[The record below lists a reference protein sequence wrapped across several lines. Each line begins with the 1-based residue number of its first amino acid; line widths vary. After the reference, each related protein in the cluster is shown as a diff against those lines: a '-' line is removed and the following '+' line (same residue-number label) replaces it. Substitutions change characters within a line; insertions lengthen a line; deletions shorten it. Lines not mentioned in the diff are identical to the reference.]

1 MTETK
6 HIQTSLDMVTYDHLR
21 HLSELKNKSL
31 KETIQEA
38 IKEYIKRHE
47 GELMKDSFFGIVG
60 SFRTKEGNWS
70 ERNDW
75 RE

>member
-1 MTETK
+1 MTEIK
-6 HIQTSLDMVTYDHLR
+6 HIQTCLDMVTYDNLR
-21 HLSELKNKSL
+21 HISEIKKKSL

-38 IKEYIKRHE
+38 IKEYLKKHE
-47 GELMKDSFFGIVG
+47 GEVMKDSLFGIVG

-70 ERNDW
+70 ERDDW